1 MIDYVSLCSAGAQP
15 DRELLGIRTLATAR
29 YSAEAMT
36 LRALLFDLDGTLADT
51 ERLGHRPAYN
61 RAFKKLGLSF
71 RWGPKL
77 YRKLLKQPG
86 GQERLLHYLKRYQP
100 ELGEHQAAAAADPQ
114 AWTRSVHDL
123 KSRYFRRLVRRGR
136 VPLRPGVARLMQEA
150 RSAGL
155 RLAIVTSASRATL
168 KPILR
173 HSLGA
178 ALMQEIELLV
188 CGEDVAH
195 KKPAPDLY
203 HLALAR
209 MDLAPRE
216 CVAIEDSAM
225 GLAAA
230 TAAGVPTVI
239 TPNDN
244 TLHESFD
251 QALLVLDT
259 LGEPGAPATV
269 LQGSLDGG
277 YVTVDGLRRLL
288 GLVAPL
294 RAA

>member
-1 MIDYVSLCSAGAQP
+1 
-15 DRELLGIRTLATAR
+15 
-29 YSAEAMT
+29 MT

-61 RAFKKLGLSF
+61 RAFRKLGLSF

-86 GQERLLHYLKRYQP
+86 GQERLLHYLKRYRP
-100 ELGEHQAAAAADPQ
+100 ELGDHRAAAEADPQ
-114 AWTRSVHDL
+114 SWIQSVHDL

-136 VPLRPGVARLMQEA
+136 VPLRPGVARLMNEA
-150 RSAGL
+150 RGAGL
-155 RLAIVTSASRATL
+155 RIAIVTSASRATL

-178 ALMQEIELLV
+178 TLAQQIELLV
-188 CGEDVAH
+188 CGEDVEH

-209 MDLAPRE
+209 LDLAPRE
-216 CVAIEDSAM
+216 CIAIEDSAS

-230 TAAGVPTVI
+230 TAAGVPTLI
-239 TPNDN
+239 TTNDN
-244 TLHESFD
+244 TVHESFES
-251 QALLVLDT
+251 ALLVLDT

-269 LQGSLDGG
+269 LHGALEGG
-277 YVTVDGLRRLL
+277 HVTVANLQRLL
-288 GLVAPL
+288 PMAPQ

>member
-1 MIDYVSLCSAGAQP
+1 
-15 DRELLGIRTLATAR
+15 
-29 YSAEAMT
+29 MT

-86 GQERLLHYLKRYQP
+86 GQERLLHYLKRYRP
-100 ELGEHQAAAAADPQ
+100 ELGEHQAAADADPQ
-114 AWTRSVHDL
+114 GWTRGVHDL

-136 VPLRPGVARLMQEA
+136 VPLRPGVARLMREA
-150 RSAGL
+150 RAAGV
-155 RLAIVTSASRATL
+155 RLAIVTSASRATV
-168 KPILR
+168 KPILN

-178 ALMQEIELLV
+178 ALAQEVEVLV
-188 CGEDVAH
+188 CGEDVAQ

-203 HLALAR
+203 QLALAR
-209 MDLAPRE
+209 LDLAPGA
-216 CVAIEDSAM
+216 CIAIEDSAA

-230 TAAGVPTVI
+230 TAAGVPTLV

-244 TLHESFD
+244 TLHEDFGA
-251 QALLVLDT
+251 ALAVLDN
-259 LGEPGAPATV
+259 LGEPEAPARALRGAV
-269 LQGSLDGG
+269 EGG
-277 YVTVDGLRRLL
+277 WVTVDVLRRLAP
-288 GLVAPL
+288 VAPL

>member
-1 MIDYVSLCSAGAQP
+1 
-15 DRELLGIRTLATAR
+15 
-29 YSAEAMT
+29 MT

-61 RAFKKLGLSF
+61 RAFRKLGLSF

-100 ELGEHQAAAAADPQ
+100 ELGEHQAAAEADPL
-114 AWTRSVHDL
+114 AWSQSVHDL

-136 VPLRPGVARLMQEA
+136 VPLRAGVARLMLEA
-150 RSAGL
+150 RAEGL
-155 RLAIVTSASRATL
+155 RIGIVTSASRATL

-173 HSLGA
+173 HSLGVG
-178 ALMQEIELLV
+178 LLEEIEVLV
-188 CGEDVAH
+188 CGEDVEH

-203 HLALAR
+203 LLALAR
-209 MDLAPRE
+209 LDLPAGE

-230 TAAGVPTVI
+230 SAAGVATVI
-239 TPNDN
+239 TTNDN
-244 TLHESFD
+244 TVHEEFD

-259 LGEPGAPATV
+259 LGEPDIPATA
-269 LQGSLDGG
+269 LQGSLHGDWL
-277 YVTVDGLRRLL
+277 TIDTLRRLL
-288 GLVAPL
+288 GPVV

>member
-1 MIDYVSLCSAGAQP
+1 
-15 DRELLGIRTLATAR
+15 
-29 YSAEAMT
+29 MT

-100 ELGEHQAAAAADPQ
+100 ELGAHQAAAEADPQ
-114 AWTRSVHDL
+114 GWIRSVHDL

-155 RLAIVTSASRATL
+155 RIAIVTSASRATL

-178 ALMQEIELLV
+178 ALMQQVELLV
-188 CGEDVAH
+188 CGEDVER

-209 MDLAPRE
+209 LDLAARE
-216 CVAIEDSAM
+216 CIAIEDSAH

-230 TAAGVPTVI
+230 TAAGVATVI
-239 TPNDN
+239 TTNDN
-244 TLHESFD
+244 TAHEPFD
-251 QALLVLDT
+251 AALLVLDT
-259 LGEPGAPATV
+259 LGEPGVPVAV
-269 LQGSLDGG
+269 LQGALDGSH
-277 YVTVDGLRRLL
+277 VTIDALRRLL
-288 GLVAPL
+288 DPVVPQ

>member
-1 MIDYVSLCSAGAQP
+1 
-15 DRELLGIRTLATAR
+15 
-29 YSAEAMT
+29 MT

-61 RAFKKLGLSF
+61 RAFRKLGLSF

-86 GQERLLHYLKRYQP
+86 GRERLLHYLKRYQP
-100 ELGEHQAAAAADPQ
+100 ELGEHQAAAESDPH
-114 AWTRSVHDL
+114 AWIQSVHDL

-136 VPLRPGVARLMQEA
+136 VPLRPGVARVMQEA

-155 RLAIVTSASRATL
+155 RLAIVTSASRATVR
-168 KPILR
+168 PILR

-178 ALMQEIELLV
+178 ALMQQVELLV
-188 CGEDVAH
+188 CGEDVEN

-209 MDLAPRE
+209 LDLGPRE
-216 CVAIEDSAM
+216 CIAIEDSAM

-230 TAAGVPTVI
+230 TAAGVPTLI
-239 TPNDN
+239 TTNDD
-244 TLHESFD
+244 TMHERFD
-251 QALLVLDT
+251 DALLVLDA
-259 LGEPGAPATV
+259 LGEPEAPATV
-269 LQGSLDGG
+269 LQGSLDGR
-277 YVTVDGLRRLL
+277 YVTVDDLRRLL
-288 GLVAPL
+288 GPVAPQ

>member
-1 MIDYVSLCSAGAQP
+1 
-15 DRELLGIRTLATAR
+15 
-29 YSAEAMT
+29 MT

-51 ERLGHRPAYN
+51 ECLGHRPAYN

-100 ELGEHQAAAAADPQ
+100 ELGEHQAAAEADPH

-150 RSAGL
+150 RNAGL
-155 RLAIVTSASRATL
+155 RLAIVTNASRATVRPL
-168 KPILR
+168 LR

-178 ALMQEIELLV
+178 ALMQEVELLV
-188 CGEDVAH
+188 CGEDVQH

-203 HLALAR
+203 LLALAR
-209 MDLAPRE
+209 LDLAARE
-216 CVAIEDSAM
+216 CLAIEDSAM
-225 GLAAA
+225 GLAASA
-230 TAAGVPTVI
+230 AAGVPTII
-239 TPNDN
+239 TTNDN
-244 TLHESFD
+244 TAHEPFD
-251 QALLVLDT
+251 TALLVLDT
-259 LGEPGAPATV
+259 LGEPNVPATV
-269 LQGSLDGG
+269 LQGALDGDH
-277 YVTVDGLRRLL
+277 VTVAGLRRLL
-288 GLVAPL
+288 EPATPL